1 MLNAKISFKGGHFEK
16 ISDEGDFKL
25 KHDMY
30 AEHSADYW
38 IYTQKK
44 PKNQPVSNF
53 EQKEEEEEY

>member
-1 MLNAKISFKGGHFEK
+1 MLNAKISFKGGYFEK

-25 KHDMY
+25 KHDMH

-53 EQKEEEEEY
+53 EQKEDEEEY